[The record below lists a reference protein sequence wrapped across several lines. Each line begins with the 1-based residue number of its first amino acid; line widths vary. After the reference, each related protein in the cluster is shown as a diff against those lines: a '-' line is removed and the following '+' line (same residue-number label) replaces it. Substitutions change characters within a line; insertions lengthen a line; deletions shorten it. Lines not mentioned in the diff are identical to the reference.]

1 MKLLSMIKNINCKL
15 FVVFFTV
22 IILLITSGCVLP
34 WFNGVSE
41 NIVTSEP
48 PTVQPTDLSPFQNI
62 GCTWQGENYADCL
75 EGSIP
80 KKMGCDSLTRPSG
93 YLGLLAPESQIL
105 VCSYLPYLHF
115 EPDNLEAKG
124 LYDRGCK
131 ARSKERLLVYSD
143 GDYLLI
149 RDLEDLRYNF
159 TPINNSDQAL
169 GYAIAATGFVAR
181 YDFED
186 LKNYRILTDNLEET
200 SVTPVSDGFEIVLY
214 HHELCGC
221 GPHTT
226 FMQRV
231 KVTTTGDVNLLA
243 SMEAFEDP
251 EEDNLCVD

>member
-1 MKLLSMIKNINCKL
+1 MTKNFNRKWISAFLPVFMLLM
-15 FVVFFTV
+15 
-22 IILLITSGCVLP
+22 TSGCALP
-34 WFNGVSE
+34 WFSDSIE

-48 PTVQPTDLSPFQNI
+48 PTVEPTDLFPFQNI
-62 GCTWQGENYADCL
+62 GCTWQGKVYADCP

-80 KKMGCDSLTRPSG
+80 KKMGCDSLSKPSRF
-93 YLGLLAPESQIL
+93 LGLLASESQMLI
-105 VCSYLPYLHF
+105 CSYFPHLHT
-115 EPDNLEAKG
+115 EPDKLEAKG
-124 LYDRGCK
+124 LYVRGCK
-131 ARSKERLLVYSD
+131 ALSKERLLVYSD

-169 GYAIAATGFVAR
+169 GYAIAATGFTAR

-200 SVTPVSDGFEIVLY
+200 SVTPVSDGFEIFLY
-214 HHELCGC
+214 HQELCGC

-226 FMQRV
+226 FMQKV
-231 KVTTTGDVNLLA
+231 KVTTTGDVDLIA
-243 SMEAFEDP
+243 SIEAFENP

>member
-1 MKLLSMIKNINCKL
+1 MIKKL
-15 FVVFFTV
+15 NRIWKIVSLPVFM
-22 IILLITSGCVLP
+22 LLIASGCAIP
-34 WFNGVSE
+34 WFSDSNE
-41 NIVTSEP
+41 NIVTSQP
-48 PTVQPTDLSPFQNI
+48 PTVEPTDLSPFENI
-62 GCTWQGENYADCL
+62 GCTWQGKVYADCP

-80 KKMGCDSLTRPSG
+80 QKMGCDSLTRPSG
-93 YLGLLAPESQIL
+93 PLGLLAPESQMLI
-105 VCSYLPYLHF
+105 CSYLPYLHS
-115 EPDNLEAKG
+115 EPDNMEAKG

-169 GYAIAATGFVAR
+169 GYAIAATGYTAR

-200 SVTPVSDGFEIVLY
+200 IVTPVSDGFEIVLY
-214 HHELCGC
+214 HQELCGC

-226 FMQRV
+226 FMQKV
-231 KVTTTGDVNLLA
+231 KVTTTGDLDLLA
-243 SMEAFEDP
+243 SIEAFENP